1 MHEDAPRDLGHVLR
15 SFRERRGLTQE
26 SVAQRTAGAVTVETV
41 SNIERGRT
49 RPPRYTLNQLVAALE
64 LDVAERGTVEAA
76 WSASGT
82 SASIPAPAGPAEVP
96 AMLTPLFGREQA
108 SAAVAQLLERDEVR
122 LLTLTG
128 PGGVGKTAL
137 AL

>member
-49 RPPRYTLNQLVAALE
+49 RPRRHTLDQLVAALGLE
-64 LDVAERGTVEAA
+64 VPERGALGAAWAAVGVRTAGASSASRAA
-76 WSASGT
+76 WSAV
-82 SASIPAPAGPAEVP
+82 SAGVP
-96 AMLTPLFGREQA
+96 AMLTPL
-108 SAAVAQLLERDEVR
+108 
-122 LLTLTG
+122 
-128 PGGVGKTAL
+128 VG
-137 AL
+137 